1 MTNEEFDEKM
11 RIGMQL
17 VHKRL
22 IAQKR
27 RDHQMLVT
35 GDHTGNVVFVD
46 PFMVPI
52 DPF

>member
-1 MTNEEFDEKM
+1 MSDEEFDEKM

-22 IAQKR
+22 IEQKR
-27 RDHQMLVT
+27 RDHQMLVS
-35 GDHTGNVVFVD
+35 GDHKGNVVLVD